1 MKKKRKERQLIG
13 WREWVELPE
22 LGIPAIKAKIDTGAT
37 TSSLHAIHIER
48 FRRDGKDFARFQV
61 HPRQKNSKLTI
72 QAEAP
77 LVEFRSVRSS
87 SGHQSSR
94 PVILTT
100 IALFD
105 EVWPI
110 ELTLANRSDMGFR
123 MLIGRR
129 AMKKRFVVDPGA
141 SYRDSSRIPETER
154 RSRIGRSNRKE
165 GTESD

>member
-1 MKKKRKERQLIG
+1 MKRQRKEQKIIG
-13 WREWVELPE
+13 WREWIELPQ
-22 LGIPAIKAKIDTGAT
+22 LGIAAVKAKIDTGAT

-61 HPRQKNSKLTI
+61 HPLQKNSKVTI

-77 LVEFRSVRSS
+77 LVEYRTVRSS

-94 PVILTT
+94 PVILTQ

-105 EVWPI
+105 EIWPI
-110 ELTLANRSDMGFR
+110 ELTLANRDEMGFR

-129 AMKKRFVVDPGA
+129 AMKKRFLVDPGA
-141 SYRDSSRIPETER
+141 SYRDSSRGPPTEKR
-154 RSRIGRSNRKE
+154 VSKKRIKE
-165 GTESD
+165 PDK

>member
-1 MKKKRKERQLIG
+1 MKRQRKEKKIIG
-13 WREWVELPE
+13 WREWIELPQ
-22 LGIPAIKAKIDTGAT
+22 LGITAVKAKIDTGAT

-61 HPRQKNSKLTI
+61 HPLQKNSKVTI

-77 LVEFRSVRSS
+77 LVEYRSVRSS

-94 PVILTT
+94 PVILTQ

-105 EVWPI
+105 EIWPI
-110 ELTLANRSDMGFR
+110 ELTLANRDEMGFR

-129 AMKKRFVVDPGA
+129 AMKKRFLVDPGA
-141 SYRDSSRIPETER
+141 SYRDSSRVPPTEKR
-154 RSRIGRSNRKE
+154 VSKKRIKDQE
-165 GTESD
+165 K